1 MRMPIPF
8 LISLGMLITM
18 TFLSVGLWS
27 ALPADMMLPIHF
39 DWLGSPNRFAHPA
52 FALFLLPGIMFA
64 VIAVFTIVPIIRPQA
79 LNSPV
84 LYACIWLVAV
94 LILSAAHGLIIRQAL
109 FALKG

>member
-27 ALPADMMLPIHF
+27 ALPADILLPIHF

-52 FALFLLPGIMFA
+52 FALFLLPGLMLA
-64 VIAVFTIVPIIRPQA
+64 VTVIFMVIPIIKPQSM
-79 LNSPV
+79 NSPV
-84 LYACIWLVAV
+84 LYAWTWLVTI

>member
-8 LISLGMLITM
+8 LISLGMLLTM

-39 DWLGSPNRFAHPA
+39 DWLGTPDGFARPA
-52 FALFLLPGIMFA
+52 VALFLLPAVMLG
-64 VIAVFTIVPIIRPQA
+64 VIAVFTIAPMVRPQA
-79 LNSPV
+79 INSPA
-84 LYACIWLVAV
+84 LYVCIWLVAI
-94 LILSAAHGLIIRQAL
+94 LIISAAHGLVIRQAL